1 MQSAKET
8 KGSDSDE
15 NNSTDNKSNDKNGVS
30 SSSSSSAAAAAS
42 SSSSSAAATNSKT
55 IPKRVWPA
63 NMTEAAANFNLY
75 ANREKTRFAK
85 PTPTEEVV
93 SATVKSPT
101 EKKDD

>member
-8 KGSDSDE
+8 KGSDTDE
-15 NNSTDNKSNDKNGVS
+15 NKTDSKSDNKNGV
-30 SSSSSSAAAAAS
+30 SSAAAAAS
-42 SSSSSAAATNSKT
+42 SSSSAASTATNSKT
-55 IPKRVWPA
+55 VPKRVWPA

-93 SATVKSPT
+93 STMVKSPT
-101 EKKDD
+101 DKKDD

>member
-8 KGSDSDE
+8 KGSDTDE
-15 NNSTDNKSNDKNGVS
+15 NKTDSKSGDKNGV
-30 SSSSSSAAAAAS
+30 SSAAAAAS
-42 SSSSSAAATNSKT
+42 SSSSSSAVTATNSKT
-55 IPKRVWPA
+55 VPKRVWPA

-93 SATVKSPT
+93 STTVKSPT